1 MSQADTLRALDA
13 TLHGAFLA
21 AGFAETGTVRG
32 VECDLY
38 VDRDAEFFGDDQSA
52 VAGLRTTVT
61 FRKDLVPG
69 ADRGDRV
76 VVGSEAWLLSELV
89 EEDES
94 LAVWVVVR
102 D

>member
-1 MSQADTLRALDA
+1 MSQADTLRALDR

-21 AGFAETGTVRG
+21 AGLADSGVVRG
-32 VECDLY
+32 ISCDLY
-38 VDRDAEFFGDDQSA
+38 LDRDAQFFGDDQAA

-61 FRKDLVPG
+61 FRKDQAPG
-69 ADRGDRV
+69 AERGDRV
-76 VVGSEAWLLSELV
+76 VVGSEAWLLAEIV

-94 LAVWVVVR
+94 LAVWAVVR